1 MSEWGVH
8 NKSKEDLTWLTGFW
22 EGEGCVGCY
31 KMNYVNRGKKYKRYI
46 LNVSVAQKEKMLINW
61 VKDSLGYGSIY
72 QDKKSKCWIWRAN
85 ARGARNFLQLI
96 RPYVKSTKRQNQIDK
111 AIALDKEE
119 VRQWN

>member
-72 QDKKSKCWIWRAN
+72 QDKNLSV
-85 ARGARNFLQLI
+85 GFGE
-96 RPYVKSTKRQNQIDK
+96 PTP
-111 AIALDKEE
+111 EE
-119 VRQWN
+119 LEIFFN